1 MTTVA
6 CATVGTVSIGERFQ
20 HNREHVRCNRCEL
33 TQYQAELCRRCK
45 KPLPKPPLPIVMAEI
60 SLSDE
65 VDGSLFS
72 RAIQLIRG
80 NQLTSVAEL
89 ERKAIAHAH
98 AEADK
103 AIEAAGRQDMGRT
116 MLYQELAEI
125 FGRQASALRREL
137 ARAREEAETWEA
149 KYSRYVSAREG
160 RRFQS

>member
-6 CATVGTVSIGERFQ
+6 YATVGTVSIGERFQ

-45 KPLPKPPLPIVMAEI
+45 KPLPKPPLPVVMEE
-60 SLSDE
+60 SPLSDE

-72 RAIQLIRG
+72 RAIELIRG
-80 NQLTSVAEL
+80 NQLISEAEL
-89 ERKAIAHAH
+89 ERKAIAHAL

-103 AIEAAGRQDMGRT
+103 AIETAGRLGKA
-116 MLYQELAEI
+116 MLYREMAEI
-125 FGRQASALRREL
+125 FGRQASALRRQL